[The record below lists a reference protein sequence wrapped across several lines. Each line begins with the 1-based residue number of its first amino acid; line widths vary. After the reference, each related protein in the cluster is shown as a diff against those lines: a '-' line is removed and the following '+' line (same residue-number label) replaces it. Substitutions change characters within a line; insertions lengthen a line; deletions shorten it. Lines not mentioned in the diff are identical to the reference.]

1 MFWFFKET
9 ADDKYFRA
17 LRDADGDWQINKDL
31 HITSVI
37 FTTDT
42 EKFEFFCEDFWVTK
56 NYFEKISDTKRKI
69 SKKFF
74 EKIYKLAEEYISHK
88 QIERVGGYILDEDL
102 RKAISDTKKLMGAHS
117 QIEVLHTQ
125 IEKIRSKYR

>member
-9 ADDKYFRA
+9 ADDKYLRA

-37 FTTDT
+37 FTTET
-42 EKFEFFCEDFWVTK
+42 EKFEFLCEDFWVTK
-56 NYFEKISDTKRKI
+56 NYFEKISGTKRKI

-74 EKIYKLAEEYISHK
+74 EKIYKIAEEYISHK
-88 QIERVGGYILDEDL
+88 QIEKVGGYILDEDL